1 MSWFNIIKMPKP
13 YRGPDI
19 RNEAQ
24 YKAASLEG
32 RMLWHRKQAKG
43 YDTRLRAIR
52 TQHTVD
58 LTDVENPIYKEMKY
72 YQNIRNFHNRQAI
85 RLRKC
90 VALGKTECDDY
101 YSEELEGE
109 NRRRVKYQTTPA
121 GQKDPYVELSQ
132 EAYNKLTVNQKR
144 SYHQGMAMAGIDKG
158 FHHRMS
164 SRIYGN
170 VPHPTFAAPKYGG
183 ESLKT
188 YDTSKEE
195 YKNLSNGEKA
205 KYHHK
210 EAERARKKGDL
221 DLSKWHSKIRKR
233 LLNRSSLPTFYS
245 PEEEEQ

>member
-1 MSWFNIIKMPKP
+1 MPKP

-24 YKAASLEG
+24 YEAASLEG
-32 RMLWHRKQAKG
+32 RMLWHRKQARG
-43 YDTRLRAIR
+43 YDTRLNALR

-72 YQNIRNFHNRQAI
+72 YQNIRNFHSRQAI

-90 VALGKTECDDY
+90 IALGKTECDDY

-109 NRRRVKYQTTPA
+109 NRRRTKLITTPA

-132 EAYNKLTVNQKR
+132 EAYSKLTDKQKR
-144 SYHQGMAMAGIDKG
+144 NYHQGMAQAGIDKI
-158 FHHRMS
+158 FHSRMA
-164 SRIYGN
+164 SRIYAN
-170 VPHPTFAAPKYGG
+170 TPQPTFAAPKYGG
-183 ESLKT
+183 ESLRG

-195 YKNLSNGEKA
+195 YENSSGDEKA

-210 EAERARKKGDL
+210 MAERAKREGDV
-221 DLSKWHSKIRKR
+221 DLSKWHSKMRQRIKNN
-233 LLNRSSLPTFYS
+233 LSLPTFYS
-245 PEEEEQ
+245 PEDEQEEQ